1 MKYPSAKH
9 TPGVNTNYQYA
20 MGITRLLF
28 TLLVMLTTV
37 RLSAQQVGNFTLN
50 NVVNGK
56 PVSLET
62 YPSCAGIAIIF
73 TSNTCAFDEYYR
85 GRISRLSTDYSDRV
99 PVLLV
104 NSGVEAGESEESMLK
119 KATQLNLKVP
129 YLADKD
135 QSLMKQL
142 GATRTPQVF
151 LLKNNGGSFA
161 IVYRGA
167 IDDNAQVEADV
178 RNAYLKD
185 AIDILLTNQ
194 TIQTPEVR
202 PMGCTIRKKP

>member
-1 MKYPSAKH
+1 MK
-9 TPGVNTNYQYA
+9 T
-20 MGITRLLF
+20 MLLF
-28 TLLVMLTTV
+28 VLLFVITTD
-37 RLSAQQVGNFTLN
+37 RLSAQQVSNFTLN
-50 NVVNGK
+50 DVVSGK

-62 YPSCAGIAIIF
+62 YPSCAGIAVIF

-85 GRISRLSTDYSDRV
+85 GRISRLSIDYSDRV

-104 NSGVEAGESEESMLK
+104 NSGIEPGDSEDNMIK
-119 KATQLNLKVP
+119 KATQLKLKVP
-129 YLADKD
+129 YLSDKE

-142 GATRTPQVF
+142 GAMRTPQAF
-151 LLKNNGGSFA
+151 LLKNNGGNFS

-178 RNAYLKD
+178 RHAYLKD

-194 TIQTPEVR
+194 AIQTPEVR

>member
-1 MKYPSAKH
+1 MS
-9 TPGVNTNYQYA
+9 
-20 MGITRLLF
+20 
-28 TLLVMLTTV
+28 
-37 RLSAQQVGNFTLN
+37 NFTLN
-50 NVVNGK
+50 NVINGK

-85 GRISRLSTDYSDRV
+85 GRISRLAVDYSDRV

-104 NSGVEAGESEESMLK
+104 NSGIEPGDNDDNMVK
-119 KATQLNLKVP
+119 KAAQLNLKVP
-129 YLADKD
+129 YLSDKD
-135 QSLMKQL
+135 QLLMKQL

-202 PMGCTIRKKP
+202 PMGCTIRKKS

>member
-1 MKYPSAKH
+1 MKSTFFFA
-9 TPGVNTNYQYA
+9 V
-20 MGITRLLF
+20 LLMAATGGLF
-28 TLLVMLTTV
+28 
-37 RLSAQQVGNFTLN
+37 AQQVSNFTLN
-50 NVVNGK
+50 NVVNGR

-62 YPSCAGIAIIF
+62 YPSCSGIAIIF
-73 TSNTCAFDEYYR
+73 TSNACAFDDYYR
-85 GRISRLSTDYSDRV
+85 GRIAKLATDYSDRV
-99 PVLLV
+99 PLLLV
-104 NSGVEAGESEESMLK
+104 NSSVEPADSDENMIK

-129 YLADKD
+129 YLSDKD

-142 GATRTPQVF
+142 GASRTPQVF
-151 LLKNNGGSFA
+151 LLKNSGGSFTV
-161 IVYRGA
+161 VYKGA

-178 RNAYLKD
+178 RHAYLKD

>member
-1 MKYPSAKH
+1 MKAIPFLA
-9 TPGVNTNYQYA
+9 
-20 MGITRLLF
+20 L
-28 TLLVMLTTV
+28 LLVLTTD
-37 RLSAQQVGNFTLN
+37 RLSAQQVSNFTLN
-50 NVVNGK
+50 NVINGK

-85 GRISRLSTDYSDRV
+85 GRISRLAVDYSDRV

-104 NSGVEAGESEESMLK
+104 NSGIEPGDNDDNMVK
-119 KATQLNLKVP
+119 KAAQLNLKVP
-129 YLADKD
+129 YLSDKD
-135 QSLMKQL
+135 QLLMKQL

-202 PMGCTIRKKP
+202 PMGCTIRKKS

>member
-1 MKYPSAKH
+1 MKSMLFFA
-9 TPGVNTNYQYA
+9 
-20 MGITRLLF
+20 LLF
-28 TLLVMLTTV
+28 VLTTD
-37 RLSAQQVGNFTLN
+37 RLSAQQVSNFTLN
-50 NVVNGK
+50 DVVGGK

-62 YPSCAGIAIIF
+62 YPSCAGIAVIF

-85 GRISRLSTDYSDRV
+85 GRISKLAIDYSDRV

-104 NSGVEAGESEESMLK
+104 NSGIEPGDSEDNMSK
-119 KATQLNLKVP
+119 KATQLKLKVP
-129 YLADKD
+129 YLSDKE

-151 LLKNNGGSFA
+151 LLKNNGGSFS

-194 TIQTPEVR
+194 AIQTPEVR

>member
-1 MKYPSAKH
+1 MIH
-9 TPGVNTNYQYA
+9 TLIIA
-20 MGITRLLF
+20 LF
-28 TLLVMLTTV
+28 TIISGSIT
-37 RLSAQQVGNFTLN
+37 AQTVGNFTLT
-50 NVVNGK
+50 NVTNGK

-73 TSNTCAFDEYYR
+73 TSNSCPFDEYYR
-85 GRISRLSTDYSDRV
+85 SRIARLATDYSDRV
-99 PVLLV
+99 PILLV
-104 NSGVEAGESEESMLK
+104 NSSVESTDTEENMVK

-142 GATRTPQVF
+142 GASRTPQVF
-151 LLKNNGGSFA
+151 LLKNNGGTFSV
-161 IVYRGA
+161 VYRGA

-178 RNAYLKD
+178 RHAYLKD

-194 TIQTPEVR
+194 AIQTPEVR
-202 PMGCTIRKKP
+202 PMGCTIRKKS

>member
-1 MKYPSAKH
+1 MF
-9 TPGVNTNYQYA
+9 V
-20 MGITRLLF
+20 L
-28 TLLVMLTTV
+28 LLVLTTGH
-37 RLSAQQVGNFTLN
+37 LSAQPVGNFMLN

-56 PVSLET
+56 SVSLET

-85 GRISRLSTDYSDRV
+85 VRISKLATEYSDRV

-104 NSGVEAGESEESMLK
+104 NSSLEPGDSEANMTK

-129 YLADKD
+129 YLADKE

-142 GATRTPQVF
+142 GASRTPQVF

-202 PMGCTIRKKP
+202 PMGCSIRKKP